1 MSTDLAGRTIVV
13 TGANTGIGLVTARTL
28 AQRGARVIMAN
39 RSEQKT
45 QPILDELRAAGA
57 QVDFVALD
65 LGDLAQTRAAA
76 ARVREL
82 TDKVHVLV
90 NNAGLA
96 GQRGLTKDGFELTF
110 GVNHVGP
117 FLFTQLLEPLLR
129 AAAPSRIVNVA
140 SVAHYKATGI
150 DWDAVRQKTRS
161 TTGVA
166 EYQVSKLA
174 NVLHV
179 AELARRLAGTG
190 VTSYAL
196 HPGVV
201 ASDVWRKVPW
211 PVRPLIKL
219 FMKSV
224 EDGARTSIYCA
235 GAPEIAGDSGR
246 YYDECKEKTPSKLAR
261 DPALAAELWRRSAE
275 WVEAG
280 A

>member
-1 MSTDLAGRTIVV
+1 MTSDLAGRTIVV

-39 RSEQKT
+39 RSEDKT
-45 QPILDELRAAGA
+45 RPILDELRAAGA
-57 QVDFVALD
+57 QADFVALD
-65 LGDLAQTRAAA
+65 LGDLASTRAAA

-82 TDKVHVLV
+82 TDEVHVLC

-140 SVAHYKATGI
+140 SAAHYSATGI
-150 DWDAVRQKTRS
+150 DWDAVRHKTRS
-161 TTGVA
+161 TTGVP
-166 EYQVSKLA
+166 EYNVSKLA
-174 NVLHV
+174 NVLHA

-224 EDGARTSIYCA
+224 EDGAKTSIYCA

-246 YYDECKEKTPSKLAR
+246 YYTKCREKTPSKLAQ

-275 WVEAG
+275 WVA
-280 A
+280 

>member
-1 MSTDLAGRTIVV
+1 MITDLAGRTIVV

-28 AQRGARVIMAN
+28 AQRGARIIMAN
-39 RSEQKT
+39 RSEDKT
-45 QPILDELRAAGA
+45 RPILDELRAAGA
-57 QVDFVALD
+57 QADFVALD
-65 LGDLAQTRAAA
+65 LGDLAQVRAAA

-82 TDKVHVLV
+82 TDKVHVLC

-129 AAAPSRIVNVA
+129 AAAPARIVNVA
-140 SVAHYKATGI
+140 SAAHYSATGI
-150 DWDAVRQKTRS
+150 DWDAVRKPTR
-161 TTGVA
+161 TTTSVF
-166 EYQVSKLA
+166 EYNVSKLA

-211 PVRPLIKL
+211 PIRPLIKL

-224 EDGARTSIYCA
+224 EDGAKTSIYCA
-235 GAPEIAGDSGR
+235 GAPEIAADSGR
-246 YYDECKEKTPSKLAR
+246 YYDGCKVKTPSKLAQ

-275 WVEAG
+275 WTA
-280 A
+280 

>member
-1 MSTDLAGRTIVV
+1 MTSDLAGRTIVV

-39 RSEQKT
+39 RSEDKT
-45 QPILDELRAAGA
+45 RPILDELRAAGA

-65 LGDLAQTRAAA
+65 LGDLASTRAAA

-96 GQRGLTKDGFELTF
+96 GQRGLTRDGFELTF

-117 FLFTQLLEPLLR
+117 FLLTQLLEPLLR

-150 DWDAVRQKTRS
+150 DWDAVRQRTRS

-190 VTSYAL
+190 VSSYAL

-211 PVRPLIKL
+211 PARPLIKL

-224 EDGARTSIYCA
+224 EDGAKTSIYCA
-235 GAPEIAGDSGR
+235 GAPEIANDSGR
-246 YYDECKEKTPSKLAR
+246 YYDECKDKTPSKLAR

-275 WVEAG
+275 WVA
-280 A
+280 

>member
-1 MSTDLAGRTIVV
+1 MITDLAGRTIVV

-28 AQRGARVIMAN
+28 AQRGARIIMAN
-39 RSEQKT
+39 RSEDKT
-45 QPILDELRAAGA
+45 RPILDELRAAGA
-57 QVDFVALD
+57 QADFVALD
-65 LGDLAQTRAAA
+65 LGDLAQVRAAA

-140 SVAHYKATGI
+140 SAAHYSATGI
-150 DWDAVRQKTRS
+150 DWDAVRKPTR
-161 TTGVA
+161 TTTAVY
-166 EYQVSKLA
+166 EYNVSKLA

-190 VTSYAL
+190 VTSHAV

-211 PVRPLIKL
+211 PIRPLIKL

-224 EDGARTSIYCA
+224 EDGAKTSIYCA
-235 GAPEIAGDSGR
+235 AAPELAGDSGL
-246 YYDECKEKTPSKLAR
+246 YYTECKVKTPSKLAQ

-275 WVEAG
+275 WVA
-280 A
+280 

>member
-1 MSTDLAGRTIVV
+1 MITDLAGRTIVV

-28 AQRGARVIMAN
+28 AQRGARIIMAN
-39 RSEQKT
+39 RSEDKT
-45 QPILDELRAAGA
+45 RPILDELRAAGA
-57 QVDFVALD
+57 QADFVALD
-65 LGDLAQTRAAA
+65 LGDLTQVRAAA

-129 AAAPSRIVNVA
+129 AAAPARIVNVA
-140 SVAHYKATGI
+140 SAAHYSATGI
-150 DWDAVRQKTRS
+150 DWDAVRKPTR
-161 TTGVA
+161 TTTAVY
-166 EYQVSKLA
+166 EYNVSKLA

-190 VTSYAL
+190 VTSHAV

-211 PVRPLIKL
+211 PIRPLIKL

-224 EDGARTSIYCA
+224 EDGAKTSIYCA
-235 GAPEIAGDSGR
+235 AAPELAGDSGL
-246 YYDECKEKTPSKLAR
+246 YYTECKVKTPSKLAQ

-275 WVEAG
+275 WVA
-280 A
+280 